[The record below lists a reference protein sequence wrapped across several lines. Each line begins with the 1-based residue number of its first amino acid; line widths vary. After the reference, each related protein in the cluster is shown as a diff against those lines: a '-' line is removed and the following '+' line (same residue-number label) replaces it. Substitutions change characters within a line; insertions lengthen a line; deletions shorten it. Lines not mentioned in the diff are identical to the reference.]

1 MIYGQIAFVALLL
14 ILTFWRRDIFLYLI
28 CCPVLITTGLQWYDV
43 FHNGAGLAMSLA
55 LIAIGIYCMILA
67 IVNLLK
73 R

>member
-1 MIYGQIAFVALLL
+1 MIYGQIIFVTLLL
-14 ILTFWRRDIFLYLI
+14 ILAFWRRDIFFYLI

-43 FHNGAGLAMSLA
+43 FHNAAGLTMSLA
-55 LIAIGIYCMILA
+55 LVATGLYCMILA